1 MPQPSQ
7 APFCERAVS
16 PVIPTHTVAGTSPM
30 NLPAFLNRSIT
41 PAVEPSQA
49 LQDTGVQADVLIIE
63 SPASK
68 TENTVHI
75 TDYSEPLASTE
86 SSVAEVPCDST
97 VEVVVMVP
105 SGTERMQ
112 DMVSPLTAVGHL
124 SPLQDIVIVSIPPG
138 PDAAPHMPVESNG
151 PNVNPDALATVSH
164 ETIVQMPACQHSS
177 PMGHTVIIVPSSP
190 TRSSPTLSRCNDTIP
205 SPEDRDI
212 GAVMVDSSA
221 TFDTTQTATEVH
233 VDVVAQVSG
242 FIPSDITGIPH
253 SETKI
258 EIVANS
264 PYMEQTREMATTS
277 ILTDNVNMS
286 LPPADISHVE
296 PSTETPGT
304 PTVITHVEIVNEAP
318 HVEESSPGNS
328 STVLAPTEH
337 VTQIILATPTVDD
350 ADIVAHVPSPSV
362 PPVLEHELAG
372 DGLLVVL
379 SPSVH
384 PAEYITDDST
394 RAMAFDAAEHLQYIM
409 ETTKAMVQ
417 EAVAASKEVHELL
430 AEVRLEKSHAQTE
443 REAAAAEKERMLE
456 AAAQERQIGIAELNA
471 KILEFSENLVAV
483 QAEKDKLAVESEE
496 GVSQMKAL
504 EEKVDHL
511 QRQLESAEV
520 HRVEVH
526 VEHGRVL
533 EELSAEKEIYVAKE
547 KDLEAQLLAEK
558 EVYDGSKK
566 ELEDKLAAIV
576 AQQEE
581 DKQLRDSESSERA
594 LVHEQR
600 EQEHTAIGHDLRAKI
615 QALEDDLAAAVA
627 KQEQDEQLRISEDAE
642 RSAAQDEH
650 ERIVTEVLL
659 QKEESLATSEA
670 RIAALEETLAAS
682 VDRERILEETI
693 AEQGERIRT
702 MEEALAATRTQL
714 EELEQNRVAEFEQR
728 DAAMADAEAKHN
740 ADIASVQAQ
749 LEELEQRR
757 VNEIAERDAAL
768 SEADE
773 KHVASIAD
781 VDAKHSEALSEAEA
795 KHTADIQ
802 AIQAQ
807 LEVSVAQREQEKE
820 QQSAENAEREAAHA
834 ERERALLEDLERERA
849 NFEQHNALLKECNE
863 RISALGTDLQ
873 QERQQ
878 RVAETTEQREADK
891 QESRERAEAQDL
903 QVSEI
908 KDKLAQ
914 RGEHS
919 DELLSQQQTRI
930 SDICSQLDKIEE
942 AATEERRLVAEE
954 RTQREEERAEAATKP
969 SEFHYLIKRLGPH

>member
-1 MPQPSQ
+1 
-7 APFCERAVS
+7 
-16 PVIPTHTVAGTSPM
+16 
-30 NLPAFLNRSIT
+30 
-41 PAVEPSQA
+41 
-49 LQDTGVQADVLIIE
+49 
-63 SPASK
+63 
-68 TENTVHI
+68 
-75 TDYSEPLASTE
+75 
-86 SSVAEVPCDST
+86 
-97 VEVVVMVP
+97 
-105 SGTERMQ
+105 
-112 DMVSPLTAVGHL
+112 
-124 SPLQDIVIVSIPPG
+124 
-138 PDAAPHMPVESNG
+138 
-151 PNVNPDALATVSH
+151 
-164 ETIVQMPACQHSS
+164 
-177 PMGHTVIIVPSSP
+177 
-190 TRSSPTLSRCNDTIP
+190 
-205 SPEDRDI
+205 
-212 GAVMVDSSA
+212 MVDSSA

-242 FIPSDITGIPH
+242 FIPSDITGIPP
-253 SETKI
+253 SETQI

-264 PYMEQTREMATTS
+264 PHMEQTRELATTS

-337 VTQIILATPTVDD
+337 VTQIILATPTIDD

-379 SPSVH
+379 SPSVQ
-384 PAEYITDDST
+384 PAEYITDGST
-394 RAMAFDAAEHLQYIM
+394 PAMTFDAAEHLQYIM

-520 HRVEVH
+520 HRVEMH

-914 RGEHS
+914 MGEHS

-969 SEFHYLIKRLGPH
+969 SIESIVEGQMREISAHMQMQLESLENDLRTDGTRQHDETLEAVRITIQDQAPQIISHCLDELSNMLNNLSARQQTEVLNSVRTTIQDQITLHISFYLEELGKLIDANNTQQLVDILDTMRATAHEQVEFNVEIYLDDFCKKLSPEMTKFLREVKEQADEKRSLQRQIDTLKGHKFDMEQDPGLYGGGYYARNGASNFKESVEREDKEYP